1 MAAINDQEDTDLSN
15 SNKNC
20 EVVPEKDR
28 EDTDLSDSNDNKN
41 PETAQ
46 SSHGPVVDHVT
57 VDMAKKCTWKRKR
70 VGEKGRVPITLF
82 FTQATY
88 KWSLGASWTP

>member
-41 PETAQ
+41 PE
-46 SSHGPVVDHVT
+46 VVP
-57 VDMAKKCTWKRKR
+57 
-70 VGEKGRVPITLF
+70 E
-82 FTQATY
+82 
-88 KWSLGASWTP
+88 